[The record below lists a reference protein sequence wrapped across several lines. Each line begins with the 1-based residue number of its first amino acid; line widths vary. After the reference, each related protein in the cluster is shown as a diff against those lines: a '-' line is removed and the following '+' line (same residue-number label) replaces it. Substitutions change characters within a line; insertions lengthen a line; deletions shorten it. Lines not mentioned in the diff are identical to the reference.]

1 MRQSQRDVS
10 FTENVS
16 FESSSNLGTQSHA
29 QIGGNHQRQGQIQL
43 VNDVR
48 DWLDYQR
55 TAIRPLIGIDKN
67 ERINGVMQAIVEI
80 NNSFRDTGYTDLSQF
95 PHSPT
100 AKDAPSLEGLLPILS
115 REASSFQISIQAQ
128 EHHTSVAGLNLFNLF
143 GGQEQNTAT
152 AASHQST
159 PQKKPASAPKS
170 ASNSTSG
177 GAMDRIQAL
186 SNKVGAISLRM
197 PKGAQKYQLSK
208 HGDPKSI
215 TLILKHCKEMG
226 IRSPDQVAYILSTAW
241 TESKMGQWMTESA
254 WLSEKT
260 AERKGEDRYGPN
272 GVFGQDARDLGN
284 TNPGDG
290 AKYMGRGFV
299 QLTWKNNYR
308 KMSQLLI
315 QNGFQY
321 SQDGVRY
328 GNGQNGTQK
337 IDLVKNYRHVNK
349 NKDLAARIL
358 VLGMDGGHYANSGG
372 LDSYIP
378 ENQVATQA
386 HFENARRI
394 VNGVDKK
401 KHIADNAQIIV
412 KVLRAGNAWVNVF
425 NK

>member
-16 FESSSNLGTQSHA
+16 FEQSNTKTQSSSQK
-29 QIGGNHQRQGQIQL
+29 GGNHQKQEQMQL

-55 TAIRPLIGIDKN
+55 TAIRPLMGLDKN
-67 ERINGVMQAIVEI
+67 ERINGVLQAIVEI
-80 NNSFRDTGYTDLSQF
+80 NNSFRDTGSTELSHF

-100 AKDAPSLEGLLPILS
+100 AKDAPSLEGVMPSLS
-115 REASSFQISIQAQ
+115 REARTFQISIQAQ
-128 EHHTSVAGLNLFNLF
+128 KEHTSIAGLNLLNLF
-143 GGQEQNTAT
+143 GGQNTAT
-152 AASHQST
+152 TASSKSPPTPKAAI
-159 PQKKPASAPKS
+159 PKSAPK
-170 ASNSTSG
+170 TTKG
-177 GAMDRIQAL
+177 GGGMDRIQGI

-197 PKGAQKYQLSK
+197 PKGAQKYQLAK

-226 IRSPDQVAYILSTAW
+226 IRSPDQVAYVLSTAW

-254 WLSEKT
+254 WLPEKT
-260 AERKGEDRYGPN
+260 AERKGEQRYGPN
-272 GVFGQDARDLGN
+272 GAFGKTARDYGN

-290 AKYMGRGFV
+290 SKYMGRGFV

-315 QNGFQY
+315 KNGFQY
-321 SQDGVRY
+321 SQGGVRY
-328 GNGQNGTQK
+328 GNGKNGTQP

-378 ENQVATQA
+378 ENKPATQGN
-386 HFENARRI
+386 FENARRI
-394 VNGVDKK
+394 VNGSDKK
-401 KHIADNAQIIV
+401 KHIADNAQIIA